1 MFERRQICN
10 CEYISNQQVAQVI
23 LIGSKIAYV
32 MMLQTI
38 KSVTLMV
45 VIAVDMMSIQII
57 AQNASALKI

>member
-23 LIGSKIAYV
+23 LIGSKMAYV

>member
-23 LIGSKIAYV
+23 LIGSKMAYV

-45 VIAVDMMSIQII
+45 VIAVDMMSVHNI
-57 AQNASALKI
+57 ARNASASKI

>member
-45 VIAVDMMSIQII
+45 VIAVDMMSVHNI
-57 AQNASALKI
+57 ARNASASKI

>member
-1 MFERRQICN
+1 V
-10 CEYISNQQVAQVI
+10 ISNQQVAQVI
-23 LIGSKIAYV
+23 QLGSKMGTA

-57 AQNASALKI
+57 ARNAYALKI

>member
-1 MFERRQICN
+1 MFERRQIWN

-23 LIGSKIAYV
+23 QLGSKMGTA

-57 AQNASALKI
+57 ARNAYALKI

>member
-1 MFERRQICN
+1 MFECRQICN

-23 LIGSKIAYV
+23 LIGSKMAYV

-57 AQNASALKI
+57 ARNAYALKI

>member
-1 MFERRQICN
+1 MFERRQICD

-23 LIGSKIAYV
+23 LIGSKMAYV

>member
-23 LIGSKIAYV
+23 LIGSKMAYV

-57 AQNASALKI
+57 ALNVL

>member
-23 LIGSKIAYV
+23 LIGSKMANV

-45 VIAVDMMSIQII
+45 VIAVDIMSIHNI
-57 AQNASALKI
+57 AWNASALKI